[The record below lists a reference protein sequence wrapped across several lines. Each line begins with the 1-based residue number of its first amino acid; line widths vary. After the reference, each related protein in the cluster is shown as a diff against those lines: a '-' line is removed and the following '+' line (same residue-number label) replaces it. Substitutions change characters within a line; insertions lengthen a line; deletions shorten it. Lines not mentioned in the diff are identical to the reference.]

1 MRMIAR
7 GGAMAAI
14 EYLPV
19 SLPPKIRP
27 VMQRFSH
34 WPFMIVNL

>member
-1 MRMIAR
+1 
-7 GGAMAAI
+7 MAAMGTS
-14 EYLPV
+14 LL

-34 WPFMIVNL
+34 RPIMIVNL